1 MTLLREGNEGE
12 GNSLEIS
19 RAEPEVNPDLFVPQN
34 VAEFQISPTRLIRIL
49 LAVIA
54 GLVILSTIGQV
65 AHHVYGHN
73 HVFGLV
79 NLFYV
84 DSETSIP
91 TAYSSFS
98 WMLCSFTAAIIA
110 TAKKQSGDRFVK
122 HWKGFALIFAYIA
135 LDEVAAIHELS
146 TEPLRFLFNAS
157 GFFYFAW
164 IIPGAI
170 FFLLFALSCFKF
182 VKTLPTKTR
191 ILLMLAGATFVTGAI
206 GVEMI
211 GAWHDDT
218 FGPQA
223 DLTYVLIVTIEETL
237 EMLGVLMLFY
247 ALLSYMST
255 HTKPFK
261 IRVLSR

>member
-1 MTLLREGNEGE
+1 MTPLREDSEGE
-12 GNSLEIS
+12 GSSLKIS

-34 VAEFQISPTRLIRIL
+34 IAEFRISPTRLIRL
-49 LAVIA
+49 LLVVIA

-65 AHHVYGHN
+65 ARHIYHHGT
-73 HVFGLV
+73 VFGLV

-98 WMLCSFTAAIIA
+98 WMLCSFTAAMIA
-110 TAKKQSGDRFVK
+110 ATKKQAGDRFVK
-122 HWKGFALIFAYIA
+122 HWKGFALVFAYLA
-135 LDEVAAIHELS
+135 LDEAAAIHELS

-157 GFFYFAW
+157 GIFYFAW

-182 VKTLPTKTR
+182 VKALPTKTR

-218 FGPQA
+218 FGAQA
-223 DLTYVLIVTIEETL
+223 DLTYALITTVEETL
-237 EMLGVLMLFY
+237 EMLGVLTLLY
-247 ALLSYMST
+247 ALLSYMGT
-255 HTKPFK
+255 YTKPFK
-261 IRVLSR
+261 VRVLSK